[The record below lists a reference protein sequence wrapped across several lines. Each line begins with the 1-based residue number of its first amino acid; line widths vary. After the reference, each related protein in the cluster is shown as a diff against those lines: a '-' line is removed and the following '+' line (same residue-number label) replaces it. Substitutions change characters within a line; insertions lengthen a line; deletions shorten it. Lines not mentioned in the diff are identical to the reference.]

1 MNHTRLWYLTSQR
14 NKIMSFTLAMVL
26 FMGIYTIAFSIGQYS
41 TVQAQGN
48 NTAPPPPPPS
58 PSPMNATQI
67 NATSANVSKPVDGYG
82 GPPTGPLTA
91 VRHVFDDPTL
101 RVYHFCKPN
110 DKIMMVCQLY
120 DSSSPN
126 ATLIGVEYMIDSK
139 TYQAIPDREKPNWHY
154 HKEEFSPDRANP
166 KFPLLNEQQQKEW
179 LAKLSES
186 YGKVILNWNP
196 VDTLPVFPPQI
207 QQVQHPFMVNQ
218 SVTNQTEK
226 HTGSF
231 NQTLSY

>member
-1 MNHTRLWYLTSQR
+1 MKYKKLQVFVSQTNKMIFVTLT
-14 NKIMSFTLAMVL
+14 FLL
-26 FMGIYTIAFSIGQYS
+26 FAGVYAVGFSIQQYN
-41 TVQAQGN
+41 TVQAQAQGN
-48 NTAPPPPPPS
+48 NTLPQ
-58 PSPMNATQI
+58 PMNATQA
-67 NATSANVSKPVDGYG
+67 NATSANATKAVDGYG

-101 RVYHFCKPN
+101 RVYHFCKSN

-139 TYQAIPDREKPNWHY
+139 TYQTIPDREKPNWHY
-154 HKEEFSPDRANP
+154 HKEEFSPNRANP

-179 LAKLSES
+179 MAKLSES
-186 YGKVILNWNP
+186 YGKVILIWNP
-196 VDTLPVFPPQI
+196 IDTLPVFPPQI

-218 SVTNQTEK
+218 TVNNNTEK
-226 HTGSF
+226 FVGSF
-231 NQTLSY
+231 NQTLKY

>member
-1 MNHTRLWYLTSQR
+1 MNYSKLWPFALQLNNS
-14 NKIMSFTLAMVL
+14 IMSIALSILL
-26 FMGIYTIAFSIGQYS
+26 FMGFYAVAFSIEQYN
-41 TVQAQGN
+41 TVRAQGQSN
-48 NTAPPPPPPS
+48 NITNTAPA
-58 PSPMNATQI
+58 PMNVTQV
-67 NATSANVSKPVDGYG
+67 NATSANTTKPVDGYG
-82 GPPTGPLTA
+82 GPPTGPLSA

-139 TYQAIPDREKPNWHY
+139 TYQALPDREKPNWHY
-154 HKEEFSPDRANP
+154 HKEEFSPDKANP

-179 LAKLSES
+179 LVKLSES
-186 YGKVILNWNP
+186 YGKIILNWNP
-196 VDTLPVFPPQI
+196 MDTLPVFPPQI

-218 SVTNQTEK
+218 TVNNNSEK
-226 HTGSF
+226 YVGSF
-231 NQTLSY
+231 NQTLKY

>member
-58 PSPMNATQI
+58 PMNATQI
-67 NATSANVSKPVDGYG
+67 NTTSANVSKPVDGYG

-218 SVTNQTEK
+218 SVNNQTEK

>member
-1 MNHTRLWYLTSQR
+1 MNYSKLWPFALQL
-14 NKIMSFTLAMVL
+14 NNNIMSIALSILL
-26 FMGIYTIAFSIGQYS
+26 FMGFYAVAFSIEQYN
-41 TVQAQGN
+41 TVRAQGQSN
-48 NTAPPPPPPS
+48 NITNTAPA
-58 PSPMNATQI
+58 PMNVTQV
-67 NATSANVSKPVDGYG
+67 NATSANTTKPVDGYG
-82 GPPTGPLTA
+82 GPPTGPLSA

-139 TYQAIPDREKPNWHY
+139 TYQALPDREKPNWHY
-154 HKEEFSPDRANP
+154 HKEEFSPDKANP

-179 LAKLSES
+179 LVKLSES
-186 YGKVILNWNP
+186 YGKIILNWNP
-196 VDTLPVFPPQI
+196 MDTLPVFPPQI

-218 SVTNQTEK
+218 TVNNNSEK
-226 HTGSF
+226 YIGSF
-231 NQTLSY
+231 NQTLKY

>member
-58 PSPMNATQI
+58 PMNATQI
-67 NATSANVSKPVDGYG
+67 NTTSANVSKPVDGYG

-120 DSSSPN
+120 DSTSPN

-231 NQTLSY
+231 NQTSSY

>member
-48 NTAPPPPPPS
+48 NTAPPPPS

>member
-58 PSPMNATQI
+58 PMNATQI
-67 NATSANVSKPVDGYG
+67 NTTSANVSKPVDGYG

-120 DSSSPN
+120 DSTSPN

>member
-1 MNHTRLWYLTSQR
+1 MNDKKLCYFISQFSKRAISLT
-14 NKIMSFTLAMVL
+14 IAILLFTGMYAV
-26 FMGIYTIAFSIGQYS
+26 AFSIDQYG
-41 TVQAQGN
+41 TVQAQGQPN
-48 NTAPPPPPPS
+48 STTATTT
-58 PSPMNATQI
+58 PMNATQI
-67 NATSANVSKPVDGYG
+67 NATSANTTKPVDGYG

-139 TYQAIPDREKPNWHY
+139 TYQALPDREKPNWHY
-154 HKEEFSPDRANP
+154 HKEEFSSDKANP

-179 LAKLSES
+179 LVKLSES
-186 YGKVILNWNP
+186 YGKIILNWNP
-196 VDTLPVFPPQI
+196 MDTLPVFPPQI

-218 SVTNQTEK
+218 TVNNNSEK
-226 HTGSF
+226 YVGSF
-231 NQTLSY
+231 NQTLKY

>member
-48 NTAPPPPPPS
+48 NTAPPPPP

>member
-1 MNHTRLWYLTSQR
+1 MLSHL
-14 NKIMSFTLAMVL
+14 
-26 FMGIYTIAFSIGQYS
+26 SIEQYN
-41 TVQAQGN
+41 TVQAQGQSHN
-48 NTAPPPPPPS
+48 TTNTAT
-58 PSPMNATQI
+58 PMNATQA
-67 NATSANVSKPVDGYG
+67 NATSANATKPVDGYG
-82 GPPTGPLTA
+82 GPPTGPLNA

-139 TYQAIPDREKPNWHY
+139 TYQALPDREKPNWHY

-166 KFPLLNEQQQKEW
+166 KFPLLNDQQQKEW
-179 LAKLSES
+179 LVKLSES

-196 VDTLPVFPPQI
+196 MDTLPVFPPQI
-207 QQVQHPFMVNQ
+207 EQV
-218 SVTNQTEK
+218 ST
-226 HTGSF
+226 SF
-231 NQTLSY
+231 HGESNSQ

>member
-1 MNHTRLWYLTSQR
+1 MKYTRLRIFPSQI
-14 NKIMSFTLAMVL
+14 NKLKSLAVTIIL
-26 FMGIYTIAFSIGQYS
+26 FMGIYAVAFYMGQYN

-48 NTAPPPPPPS
+48 NTAFL
-58 PSPMNATQI
+58 PMNATQI
-67 NATSANVSKPVDGYG
+67 NATSANVTKPVDGYG
-82 GPPTGPLTA
+82 GPPTGPMTA

-139 TYQAIPDREKPNWHY
+139 TYQALPDREKPNWHY
-154 HKEEFSPDRANP
+154 HKEEFSPDKANP
-166 KFPLLNEQQQKEW
+166 KFPLLNEQQQKDW
-179 LAKLSES
+179 MVKLSES

-196 VDTLPVFPPQI
+196 MDKLPVYPPQV

-218 SVTNQTEK
+218 TVSNTTEK
-226 HTGSF
+226 FLGSF
-231 NQTLSY
+231 NQTLNY

>member
-58 PSPMNATQI
+58 PMNATQI
-67 NATSANVSKPVDGYG
+67 NTTSANVSKPVDGYG

-120 DSSSPN
+120 DSTSPN

-218 SVTNQTEK
+218 SVTNQSEK